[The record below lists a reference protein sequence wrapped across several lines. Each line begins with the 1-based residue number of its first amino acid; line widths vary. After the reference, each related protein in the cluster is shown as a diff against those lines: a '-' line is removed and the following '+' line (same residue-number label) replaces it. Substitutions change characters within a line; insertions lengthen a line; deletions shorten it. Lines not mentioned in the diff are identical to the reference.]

1 MENCTEDL
9 PRLSRSGFRVKV
21 ELRMTP
27 DKGIGV
33 FAAEFIPANTRVYD
47 YETTYYNKE
56 EAIAY
61 LASLSSDEERKWWLE
76 HAYGDKGKIAIEYD
90 DCDMINHSNN
100 PALAR
105 NSNDGHNYT
114 TRDVYEGEEL
124 TVDYRTHDYVSFFEE
139 LRDKYGLTFWFIKDD

>member
-1 MENCTEDL
+1 MENCTKDL

-47 YETTYYNKE
+47 YKTTYYNKE

-76 HAYGDKGKIAIEYD
+76 HAYGHNGKIATEYD
-90 DCDMINHSNN
+90 DSDMVNHSNN
-100 PALAR
+100 PTVAE
-105 NSNDGHNYT
+105 NPNDGHEYT

-124 TVDYRTHDYVSFFEE
+124 TEDYRTYDYVPFFEE
-139 LRDKYGLTFWFIKDD
+139 LCDKYGVTDWFIDN